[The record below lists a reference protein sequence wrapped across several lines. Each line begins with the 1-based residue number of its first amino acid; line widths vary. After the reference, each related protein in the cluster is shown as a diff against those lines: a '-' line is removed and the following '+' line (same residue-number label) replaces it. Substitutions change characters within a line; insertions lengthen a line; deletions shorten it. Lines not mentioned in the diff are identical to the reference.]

1 MVNKRVERYSR
12 GIILE
17 GVLFEELGFY
27 YAVLVNGN
35 NIYNLVTILKK
46 LRYSPNNK
54 MVVLHIKTTKGVRY
68 PLEERASNFM
78 QGVAKFG
85 LGTESQIKGKFSTP
99 SLTFIF
105 ANALIDTP
113 TED

>member
-17 GVLFEELGFY
+17 GVLFKELGFY
-27 YAVLVNGN
+27 YAGMVNGN
-35 NIYNLVTILKK
+35 DLDNLVTILKK
-46 LRYSPNNK
+46 LRDSTNNK
-54 MVVLHIKTTKGVRY
+54 PVIQQIKTTKGVGC

-78 QGVAKFG
+78 QGVAKLG
-85 LGTESQIKGKFSTP
+85 LGTESQIKGNFSTP

-105 ANALIDTP
+105 ANVLIDTP
-113 TED
+113 AED